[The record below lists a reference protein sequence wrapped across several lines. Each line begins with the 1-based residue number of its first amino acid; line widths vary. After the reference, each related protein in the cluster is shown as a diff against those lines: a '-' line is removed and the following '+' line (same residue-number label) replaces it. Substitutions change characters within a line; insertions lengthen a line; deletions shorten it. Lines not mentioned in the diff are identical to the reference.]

1 MTRKIVLF
9 LAAALLS
16 VSGSGCIY
24 SFTGS
29 TLPSHLKTVEI
40 PLFSNQ
46 SLEPNVADEITQEL
60 NKQIATANLLKIVQR
75 NGDASVSGIVTSYAN
90 TPYTFA
96 AAEARQVNV
105 QQYVV
110 RITAE
115 VDFTD
120 KKSNEPIYKGTV
132 TGEGIYD
139 VQKQTERDGKSKA
152 ITELVQRIMQNSVQG
167 W

>member
-1 MTRKIVLF
+1 MKRTLTVILAFTLF
-9 LAAALLS
+9 SLN
-16 VSGSGCIY
+16 GCIY

-46 SLEPNVADEITQEL
+46 SLEPNVADEITSEL
-60 NKQIATANLLKIVQR
+60 NKQIISANLLKIVQR
-75 NGDASVSGIVTSYAN
+75 NGDASVSGIVTSYIN
-90 TPYTFA
+90 TPYTYE
-96 AAEARQVNV
+96 AAEARTVNV

-110 RITAE
+110 RITADVE
-115 VDFTD
+115 FND
-120 KKSNEPIYKGTV
+120 KKKNTSIYKGTV

-152 ITELVQRIMQNSVQG
+152 VTELVQRIMQNSVQG

>member
-1 MTRKIVLF
+1 MTRTLYLF
-9 LAAALLS
+9 LAGALFALA
-16 VSGSGCIY
+16 GCIY

-46 SLEPNVADEITQEL
+46 SLEPNVAEDITQEL
-60 NKQIATANLLKIVQR
+60 NRQVTNANLLKVVAH

-90 TPYTFA
+90 SPYTFA
-96 AAEARQVNV
+96 ASDQRQVSA

-110 RITAE
+110 RIT
-115 VDFTD
+115 VDVVFND
-120 KKSNEPIYKGTV
+120 NKKNEPIYKGTV

-139 VQKQTERDGKSKA
+139 AQKENEQTGKTKA
-152 ITELVQRIMQNSVQG
+152 IQELVQRIMQNSVQG